1 MAATAKKKFSVT
13 MAEKA
18 DIHDLYEQSVQ
29 AVDVEAE
36 FLRDTYRALRGREAV
51 SSARGLL
58 RHGESRLRVG
68 AHGSAPARDRRGS
81 RRRRAR
87 LGAAQSCRAVAGDGA
102 CTRSSCLNDD
112 VRTVST
118 ERVDIVGAFNFSYFC
133 FKAREEMRDYFAR
146 VHEALNRDGVFFL
159 DAFGGPDASDL
170 TKEKTKIDGFTYVWE
185 QAEFE
190 PVTSRILCH
199 IHFKF
204 PDGSKIKRAFT
215 YDWRLWTLP
224 ELREL
229 PDRSGLLAG
238 SRVLGRGRRRR
249 RRQRRVQ
256 GARDRRGRPGV
267 DRLSRRREMSDRCS
281 RVVAAL
287 RIVELAP
294 IGPADPG
301 V

>member
-1 MAATAKKKFSVT
+1 VDDVAASAKKKLSAT
-13 MAEKA
+13 MAEKS

-36 FLRDTYRALRGREAV
+36 FLRDTFRALRGRDALSLREDFCGTASLSCEWVRTGPRRHAIGVDIDAGVLDWGRRKRVARLPEA
-51 SSARGLL
+51 A
-58 RHGESRLRVG
+58 
-68 AHGSAPARDRRGS
+68 
-81 RRRRAR
+81 RAR
-87 LGAAQSCRAVAGDGA
+87 VKL
-102 CTRSSCLNDD
+102 LNDD

-118 ERVDIVGAFNFSYFC
+118 QPVDIVGAFNFSYFC
-133 FKAREEMRDYFAR
+133 FKTRAEMRGYFAR
-146 VHEALNRDGVFFL
+146 VRQALRPGGVFFL

-170 TKEKTKIDGFTYVWE
+170 CKEATKIDGFTYIWE

-229 PDRSGLLAG
+229 LEEAG
-238 SRVLGRGRRRR
+238 FSKSRVYWEGDDGDGNGIFTEHATGEADL
-249 RRQRRVQ
+249 
-256 GARDRRGRPGV
+256 AWIAYI
-267 DRLSRRREMSDRCS
+267 
-281 RVVAAL
+281 VA
-287 RIVELAP
+287 EK
-294 IGPADPG
+294 
-301 V
+301 